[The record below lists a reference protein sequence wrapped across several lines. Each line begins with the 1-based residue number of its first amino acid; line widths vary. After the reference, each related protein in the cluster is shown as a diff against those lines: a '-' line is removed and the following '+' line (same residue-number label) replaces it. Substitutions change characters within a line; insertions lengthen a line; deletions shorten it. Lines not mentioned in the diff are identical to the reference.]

1 MRIINY
7 IGDAA
12 NWPKIKIVF
21 YISLAVVFA
30 VDFLVERHHAETW
43 WDKTPGWSAFY
54 GFVSCVFLIFIVKF
68 IGAIWLYKKEDYYND

>member
-1 MRIINY
+1 MKIINY
-7 IGDAA
+7 IGNPA
-12 NWPKIKIVF
+12 NWNKIKIVF

-30 VDFLVERHHAETW
+30 TDFLVERHHAETW

>member
-1 MRIINY
+1 MGIINY
-7 IGDAA
+7 IGDPA

-30 VDFLVERHHAETW
+30 ADFLVERHHAETW

-68 IGAIWLYKKEDYYND
+68 IGHIWLYKKEDYYD

>member
-7 IGDAA
+7 IGEPA

-21 YISLAVVFA
+21 FISLAVVFA

>member
-21 YISLAVVFA
+21 YISLVVVFA

-68 IGAIWLYKKEDYYND
+68 IGHIWLYKKEDYYD

>member
-1 MRIINY
+1 MGIINY
-7 IGDAA
+7 IGDPA

-30 VDFLVERHHAETW
+30 ADFLVERHHAETW

-54 GFVSCVFLIFIVKF
+54 GFVSCIFLIFIVKF
-68 IGAIWLYKKEDYYND
+68 IGHIWLYKKEDYYD